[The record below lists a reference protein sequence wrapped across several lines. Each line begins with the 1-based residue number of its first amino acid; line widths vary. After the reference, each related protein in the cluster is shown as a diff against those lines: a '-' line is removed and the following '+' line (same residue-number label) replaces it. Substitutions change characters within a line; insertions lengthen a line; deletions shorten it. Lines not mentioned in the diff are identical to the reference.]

1 MEKRVK
7 KFLKAKVSRRTFLK
21 GAMTGAT
28 ALGVGS
34 LLPRPAR
41 AQKEPILIGVVTPL
55 SGFLGEYGYS
65 ELKAFEMVLKEFN
78 DKGGVLGRKIET
90 IAEDS
95 QTNPMIG
102 SRKASRL
109 IKREKVNFLIGE
121 VSSGAAVA
129 IMEVAQNEGVLH
141 IATNANSDALTDDKC
156 HRYTFR
162 VPPSMTMFARPV
174 ASWMADHLGK
184 RWYFFSHD
192 YTSGHTGTAVMRKIL
207 EAKGGQFLGD
217 TLIPIGTTDFSNQ
230 LLKVKQVN
238 PDVFVANVWG
248 TDAVNLYKQA
258 YEFGISKQY
267 KMGSVLRDFFDCWG
281 AGPGILV
288 GYAGTEWYHL
298 YKTQGSA
305 DLIKRYQ
312 KMFPIAGIP
321 VPENNFYCAYT
332 GMKALLKAV
341 EKAGTT
347 DTKPVI
353 KALEGLRYYEPIN
366 DSEVYVREWDH
377 QFLQDYL
384 VVRSKE
390 PGEMKDRT
398 DVFEVIAKIP
408 GPKYPKTREESPCKL
423 EEL

>member
-1 MEKRVK
+1 MEKKVK
-7 KFLKAKVSRRTFLK
+7 KLLKAQVTRRTFLK
-21 GAMTGAT
+21 GAMAGSA

-55 SGFLGEYGYS
+55 SGLFGEYGYS
-65 ELKAFEMVLKEFN
+65 EQRGMELAVNEFN
-78 DKGGVLGRKIET
+78 EKGGILGRKIEMMV
-90 IAEDS
+90 EDS
-95 QTNPMIG
+95 QSNPMVG

-129 IMEVAQNEGVLH
+129 IMEVAQNEGVIH
-141 IATNANSDALTDDKC
+141 IATNANSDALTDEKC

-162 VPPSMTMFARPV
+162 VPPSMTMFAR
-174 ASWMADHLGK
+174 ATATWMADHLGK

-192 YTSGHTGTAVMRKIL
+192 YTSGHTGTAAMRKIL
-207 EAKGGQFLGD
+207 EAKGGQFLGN

-230 LLKVKQVN
+230 LLMVKQAN

-248 TDAVNLYKQA
+248 VDAVNLYKQA

-267 KMGSVLRDFFDCWG
+267 KMGSVLRDFLDCWA
-281 AGPGILV
+281 AGPGIIA

-298 YKTQGSA
+298 QKNQAAA
-305 DLIKRYQ
+305 DFTKRYQ
-312 KMFPIAGIP
+312 KAYPVAGIP
-321 VPENNFYCAYT
+321 VPENNLYSAYT
-332 GMKALLKAV
+332 GMKGLLKGV

-347 DTKPVI
+347 DTRSVI
-353 KALEGLRYYEPIN
+353 KALEGLKYFEPIN
-366 DSEVYVREWDH
+366 GSEVYVREWDH
-377 QFLQDYL
+377 QFLQDYFL
-384 VVRSKE
+384 IRSKD

-398 DVFEVIAKIP
+398 DLFEVIGKIP
-408 GPKYPKTREESPCKL
+408 GTKYPKTREESPCKL
-423 EEL
+423 EQL